1 MHFDPF
7 LSVLEQK
14 NLRFTT
20 MDLLSYPLDFCSAL
34 LSVDGAPLVLAII
47 WRPEKLKF
55 LFFGSKSL
63 SETLNLTAVCFQNN
77 KRIKEM
83 PNFASRLRNAS
94 NSVCFFDKRV
104 HSKGGRLK

>member
-34 LSVDGAPLVLAII
+34 LSVDGAPLVRPTKSDPATECKNAIFA
-47 WRPEKLKF
+47 EKRQLKLLLF
-55 LFFGSKSL
+55 LQL
-63 SETLNLTAVCFQNN
+63 HQQTSETDTNLLQTFL
-77 KRIKEM
+77 I
-83 PNFASRLRNAS
+83 NAHPILMCIIS
-94 NSVCFFDKRV
+94 
-104 HSKGGRLK
+104 SK